1 MAVKRLSK
9 TRAAVALG
17 DELQLFK
24 PNCVGRAEQF
34 ENATSDEEAQALC
47 EGCPILLACR
57 NYGKSDPAASGVWG
71 GKLFVD
77 KFPDND

>member
-17 DELQLFK
+17 DAIQAGE
-24 PNCVGRAEQF
+24 PNCMGRAEQF

>member
-1 MAVKRLSK
+1 M
-9 TRAAVALG
+9 
-17 DELQLFK
+17 
-24 PNCVGRAEQF
+24 GRAEQF